1 MVMTSLA
8 EGPRTEWGGA
18 IAALQASLGEDIV
31 QRADQADLGRHRKE
45 LLGDAPPDEV
55 DILAVAYPRSADQVA
70 RILKACSAARIS
82 VQPQGGMTGLA
93 GGGTP
98 IQPCLVL
105 SLERMRTIQEI
116 DPAAGT
122 MTVEAGVI
130 LETAQKAADEAGF
143 LFPLDLG
150 ARGSAQIGGLA
161 STNAG
166 GNRVLRYGM
175 MRELVLGIE
184 AVTMDG
190 VVITSLNKMLK
201 NNAGYDLKQLFIGS
215 EGTLGIITRLVL
227 RLYPKPVSTCTGL
240 VAVKSYAEVLELLR
254 RCKAGFGPD
263 LSAFEAM
270 WPDFYHLGTTGLSRQ
285 PPIAHGHGV
294 YVLIETLGTDPAGDL
309 AKFEAVIG
317 KALEDGVADDAVI
330 AQSGKDSQA
339 IWAIRDAPGDFQTVF
354 WPQFSYDV
362 SFPIGDLGGF
372 VDDCRSRLQARW
384 PDIHALFFGHVAD
397 SNIHISVKLDP
408 GMTHRALDEVIYEC
422 TRKWSGSVSAEHGIG
437 TEKRD
442 FLAYSR
448 TPAEIA
454 LMGVVKRALDPAGL
468 LNPGK
473 VL

>member
-1 MVMTSLA
+1 MTLTSLT
-8 EGPRTEWGGA
+8 EGPRADWRSA

-31 QRADQADLGRHRKE
+31 QSAETADLDRHRKE
-45 LLGDAPPDEV
+45 LLGDAPPPV
-55 DILAVAYPRSADQVA
+55 DILAVAYPKSAGEVSQ
-70 RILKACSAARIS
+70 ILKACSAAHIP
-82 VQPQGGMTGLA
+82 VQPQGGLTGLA
-93 GGGTP
+93 GGAVP

-105 SLERMRTIQEI
+105 SLERMRAIQEI
-116 DPAAGT
+116 DRAAST
-122 MTVEAGVI
+122 MTVEAGAV
-130 LETAQKAADEAGF
+130 LETVQKAADDAGF

-190 VVITSLNKMLK
+190 AVITSLNKMLK
-201 NNAGYDLKQLFIGS
+201 NNAGYDLKQLFVGS
-215 EGTLGIITRLVL
+215 EGTLGVITRLVL

-240 VAVKSYAEVLELLR
+240 VAVKGYAEVLELLGR
-254 RCKAGFGPD
+254 AKACFGPD

-270 WPDFYHLGTTGLSRQ
+270 WPEFYHIGTTALSRQ

-294 YVLIETLGTDPAGDL
+294 YVLIETLGTDPAADQTT
-309 AKFEAVIG
+309 FEAVIG
-317 KALEDGVADDAVI
+317 QAIGDGVVEDAVI

-339 IWAIRDAPGDFQTVF
+339 IWDIRDCPGQFPKVL
-354 WPQFSYDV
+354 WPQVSYDV

-372 VDDCRSRLQARW
+372 VDDCRARLKARW

-397 SNIHISVKLDP
+397 SNIHVSVKLDADI
-408 GMTHRALDEVIYEC
+408 THHALDKVIYDC
-422 TRKWSGSVSAEHGIG
+422 TRNWSGSVSAEHGIG
-437 TEKRD
+437 TAKRAY
-442 FLAYSR
+442 LGYSR
-448 TPAEIA
+448 TPAEVA
-454 LMGVVKRALDPAGL
+454 LMGVLKRALDPQDL
-468 LNPGK
+468 LNRGK